1 MDVRFSFGR
10 KAELWR
16 FPIETVSQSE
26 GGFERAYQSSVI
38 FPHWGVPL
46 KPEGVWRVRIVQ
58 EVVDRK

>member
-1 MDVRFSFGR
+1 MDLRFSFDR